1 MSNRSPA
8 AAAMPLRTPA
18 PPPEELHAMS
28 TKLDSI
34 TPPARS
40 GGVWLPRWEP
50 ENPEFWEQTGKA
62 LAWRTMW
69 VTTANLIMAFIV
81 WFVVS
86 ALVVRLPGVGFQLT
100 TTQLFWLA
108 AMPGLAGGTLRILHT
123 FLVPLFGTRTVIAF
137 STLSL
142 LLPLAGWFYAIQDP
156 ATPYWV
162 LMTLAFFAGLGGGNF
177 SSFMPSTSLFFP
189 KRLQGTALA
198 IQAGIGNFGVSVVQF
213 VTPWIIGFALFGVLA
228 GDPQVFTKGAAKSS
242 IWLQNALLIYVPF
255 VVVFALIAWFTLRS
269 VPVRANFRE
278 QLDIFKLKHGFFMTT
293 LYVMTFGSFSGF
305 AATFPLLIKQ
315 LYGDLPGAPDPL
327 TYAFLGPLV
336 GSIARVVAGPVSDK
350 YGGAK
355 VTHWAGI
362 GMLICVIALTFTMHP
377 KSVAEFPLFLGL
389 MLGLFTFAGI
399 GNASTFKQMPMLF
412 QPRQAASIIGW
423 TGAIAAY
430 GPFATGLMMGLS
442 ISYFGTPVAFFYW
455 AAIYYAANIAINW
468 ALYARKGAEA
478 PC

>member
-1 MSNRSPA
+1 MSS
-8 AAAMPLRTPA
+8 
-18 PPPEELHAMS
+18 
-28 TKLDSI
+28 KLQSI
-34 TPPARS
+34 TPDETAR
-40 GGVWLPRWEP
+40 GVWLPRWEP
-50 ENPEFWEQTGKA
+50 ENPEFWETTGKPI
-62 LAWRTMW
+62 AWRTLW

-86 ALVVRLPGVGFQLT
+86 ALVVRLPGVGFKLT

-123 FLVPLFGTRTVIAF
+123 FLVPLFGTRTVVAV

-142 LLPLAGWFYAIQDP
+142 LLPLVGWFYAIQDP
-156 ATPYWV
+156 ATPYWI
-162 LMTLAFFAGLGGGNF
+162 LMLLAFFAGLGGGNF

-213 VTPWIIGFALFGVLA
+213 VTPWIIGLALFGALA
-228 GDPQVFTKGAAKSS
+228 GDPQVFTKGAAKSP
-242 IWLQNALLIYVPF
+242 IWLQNALLVYVPF
-255 VVVFALIAWFTLRS
+255 VVVFAVIAWFTLRS

-336 GSIARVVAGPVSDK
+336 GSIARVVAGPISDK
-350 YGGAK
+350 FGGAK

-362 GMLICVIALTFTMHP
+362 GMLVCVIALTFTMHP
-377 KSVAEFPLFLGL
+377 TSVGEFPIFLGL
-389 MLGLFTFAGI
+389 MLGLFTFAGA

-412 QPRQAASIIGW
+412 QTRQAASIIGW
-423 TGAIAAY
+423 TSAIAAY

-468 ALYARKGAEA
+468 ALYAREGAEA